1 MLSKLRSYRPSH
13 GTVVAYLALFIAL
26 GGTSYGLATGSID
39 SREIKNNSVR
49 SKDIRNN
56 DVRGK
61 DIRTG
66 TIRSSD
72 VANGSLLGKDFKA
85 GQLPPGPPGQNATNL
100 FGYIRDNGAAPAT
113 VQYGSGVTAVSDPA
127 AQGTYAVTFNRSLAN
142 CVVQAVAGIGDPP
155 GTPALTDLLAIP
167 EVNVA
172 SGGDDQATVNFSRPD
187 PASAGSIPVDTSFL
201 ITAFC

>member
-26 GGTSYGLATGSID
+26 GGTSYGVATGSIG

-49 SKDIRNN
+49 SKDIRND

-72 VANGSLLGKDFKA
+72 VANGSLLAKDFKR
-85 GQLPPGPPGQNATNL
+85 GQLPAGPPGQDATNL
-100 FGYIRDNGAAPAT
+100 FGYIRDNRAATAT
-113 VQYGSGVTAVSDPA
+113 VQYGSGVTAVSDPIEP
-127 AQGTYAVTFNRSLAN
+127 GLYTVTFNRSLAN
-142 CVVQAVAGIGDPP
+142 CVVQAVAGIGDPA
-155 GTPALTDLLAIP
+155 GTPTLADLLATP
-167 EVNVA
+167 EVEVA
-172 SGGDDQATVNFSRPD
+172 SGGADQATVKFSRPD
-187 PASAGSIPVDTSFL
+187 PARAGSIPVDTSFL

>member
-26 GGTSYGLATGSID
+26 GGTSYGVATGSIG

-49 SKDIRNN
+49 SKDIRND

-72 VANGSLLGKDFKA
+72 VANGSLLAKDFKR
-85 GQLPPGPPGQNATNL
+85 GQLPAGPPGQDATNL
-100 FGYIRDNGAAPAT
+100 FGYIRDNGAATAT
-113 VQYGSGVTAVSDPA
+113 VQYGSGVTAVSDPIEP
-127 AQGTYAVTFNRSLAN
+127 GLYTVTFNRSLAN
-142 CVVQAVAGIGDPP
+142 CVVQAVAGIGDPA
-155 GTPALTDLLAIP
+155 GTPTLADLLATP
-167 EVNVA
+167 EVEVA
-172 SGGDDQATVNFSRPD
+172 SGGADQATVKFSRPD